1 LSTKT
6 VSRSRN
12 KEFFYFSRTKKE
24 KNRKKSKKEKTMSA
38 FSESIVFLT
47 NCAERQKR
55 LFYENFLSRHKRGEI
70 LCVQN
75 EQEDTVLFERWEI
88 HGRGFISCT
97 VLLCED
103 SLIQQGISAQLKP
116 IMQFVEEREVVN
128 KKRFQELIEHLEKQG
143 TTLEEAK
150 ERAIQAGQPPTP
162 FIYSEITRDTIE
174 ERLPPGKKTI
184 QGDRSSEILV
194 LERQKDVPSDVQQAR
209 LNVYHIPIPDFI
221 ARFTDL
227 SEVEEIGDWI
237 TKHTQRPEKSI
248 PVATTLPFFNE
259 VHYVRPII
267 YEWPDKEVD
276 IEKAV
281 GYK

>member
-1 LSTKT
+1 
-6 VSRSRN
+6 
-12 KEFFYFSRTKKE
+12 
-24 KNRKKSKKEKTMSA
+24 MSS

-75 EQEDTVLFERWEI
+75 EEEDTVLFERWEI

-97 VLLCED
+97 VLSCED
-103 SLIQQGISAQLKP
+103 TLVKQGVTLYPRP
-116 IMQFVEEREVVN
+116 IAHFVEDREAVN
-128 KKRFQELIEHLEKQG
+128 KKRFQELEEYLEKQG
-143 TTLEEAK
+143 TNLEEAK

-162 FIYSEITRDTIE
+162 FIYSEVTREAIE
-174 ERLPPGKKTI
+174 DRLPPGKKTI

-194 LERQKDVPSDVQQAR
+194 LERQKEIPSDVQQAR
-209 LNVYHIPIPDFI
+209 LNVYHIPIPEFI
-221 ARFTDL
+221 QKFTDMSDL
-227 SEVEEIGDWI
+227 EEIGEWI
-237 TKHTQRPEKSI
+237 TKHTQRPDKSI
-248 PVATTLPFFNE
+248 PVASTLPFFNE

-276 IEKAV
+276 VEKAV